1 MEDLFERLDHTS
13 IAVRSVEEI
22 TPLMSL
28 LGAEFLEGADNE
40 RNGFRWLQY
49 RVAGGKLE
57 FIAPTRGDSF
67 LTKFLDQRGSGLH
80 HLTFKVT
87 DLDRAIEVAAEAGYK
102 VVDRSSGRNWE
113 EAFLHPKS
121 SHGVLIQLAAWD
133 DSVPAGS
140 SNLDEVLAGR
150 VFDGA

>member
-1 MEDLFERLDHTS
+1 MNDLFERLDHTS

-22 TPLMSL
+22 VPLMTMV
-28 LGAEFLEGADNE
+28 GAQFLEGADNE

-57 FIAPTRGDSF
+57 FIAPTRPDSF
-67 LTKFLDQRGSGLH
+67 LTKFLEQRGSGLH
-80 HLTFKVT
+80 HLTFKVN
-87 DLDRAIEVAAEAGYK
+87 DLDQAISPAEDAGYE
-102 VVDRSSGRNWE
+102 VVDRGSGRNWD

-133 DSVPAGS
+133 DSVPSGS